1 MNHATVNHPKS
12 TPPQIFK
19 GIALFTPGGDL
30 AYCIDIHKQAR
41 WHLHLCAALQENLG
55 LLEPPHFL
63 VPCYTATIDRWVDP
77 QSQQVRTSAEVYP
90 LVLRHQA
97 LLNAIFELGDLVWQP
112 ISQYLESCSPM
123 VLASYREQFS
133 QLWENHDLVIQV
145 KKAEPQL
152 QSFSVGQSYLS
163 WAPTAPS
170 PDTSGY
176 VLRLFVSGHSAA
188 TERILQNLHQ
198 ILEQFLHQPYTLK
211 VIDVYKHPDQAEIS
225 QISATPTLV
234 KVWPKPVRRI
244 VGDLDDASMILRV
257 LVDVAI

>member
-1 MNHATVNHPKS
+1 M
-12 TPPQIFK
+12 PPQVFK

-30 AYCIDIHKQAR
+30 VYCIDVHKQAR
-41 WHLHLCAALQENLG
+41 WHLHLCASLQENLG

-63 VPCYTATIDRWVDP
+63 VPCYTATVDRWVD
-77 QSQQVRTSAEVYP
+77 SQTQQAHISAEAYP
-90 LVLRHQA
+90 LVLRYQA
-97 LLNAIFELGDLVWQP
+97 LLNAIFELGDMVWQP
-112 ISQYLESCSPM
+112 TSQYLESCSPM
-123 VLASYREQFS
+123 VLASYREHFP

-145 KKAEPQL
+145 EKSEPQL
-152 QSFSVGQSYLS
+152 QPFSVSQSSLS
-163 WAPTAPS
+163 WAPIAPL

-198 ILEQFLHQPYTLK
+198 ILEQFLHRPYTLK
-211 VIDVYKHPDQAEIS
+211 VIDVHKHPEQAEIS

-244 VGDLDDASMILRV
+244 VGDLDDASLILRA
-257 LVDVAI
+257 LVEAAT